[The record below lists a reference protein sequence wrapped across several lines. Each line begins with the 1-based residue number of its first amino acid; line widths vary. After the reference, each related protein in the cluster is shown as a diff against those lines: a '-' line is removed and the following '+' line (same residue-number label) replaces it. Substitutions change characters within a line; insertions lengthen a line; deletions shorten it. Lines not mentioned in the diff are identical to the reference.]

1 MERIDNSNT
10 QYTQKTEIVIG
21 PREPYNKN
29 TFWIKKRGQYFDM
42 NLFNKG
48 WETLSSTED
57 LGLSPKS
64 KQQVEDMINE
74 IKQLYL
80 KSLEEFKGIQS
91 LQSKK
96 YLNKIKEQNEQI
108 ENLKK
113 QLEDTN
119 NKCNYLSLKLR
130 NENRK

>member
-1 MERIDNSNT
+1 
-10 QYTQKTEIVIG
+10 
-21 PREPYNKN
+21 
-29 TFWIKKRGQYFDM
+29 M

-91 LQSKK
+91 LQSKT